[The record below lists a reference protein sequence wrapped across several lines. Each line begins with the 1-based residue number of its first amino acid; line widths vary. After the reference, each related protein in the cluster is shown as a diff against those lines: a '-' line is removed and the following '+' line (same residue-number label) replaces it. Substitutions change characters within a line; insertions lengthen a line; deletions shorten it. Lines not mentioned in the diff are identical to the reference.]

1 MVFSKLF
8 RRTAAPVSRIADDA
22 IVYAIG
28 DIHGRLDCLEDLLA
42 RIDADPGR
50 GDRRVTLVFLGD
62 LIDRGP
68 ESRGVVE
75 RVMALCAASDD
86 VHCLCGNHEEL
97 LLEAAAGARQALGI
111 FNRAGGRETMLSY
124 GVDDATYE
132 REDLKGVQR
141 LILEH
146 VPADHL
152 DFLRSLP
159 DKIVI
164 GDYVM
169 VHAGIRPG
177 VSLADQKSSD
187 LRWIRG
193 QFLDHPGRFERV
205 VVHGHTVT
213 EEPDV
218 RPNRIG
224 IDTGAY
230 RTGRLTALVLEGDLH
245 RFLTTACPEG
255 HGTSVD

>member
-8 RRTAAPVSRIADDA
+8 RRSAAPAPRVPDDGV
-22 IVYAIG
+22 VYAIG
-28 DIHGRLDCLEDLLA
+28 DIHGRLDCLEQLLA
-42 RIDADPGR
+42 QIDADPER

-68 ESRGVVE
+68 DSRGVVD
-75 RVMALCAASDD
+75 RVMALCAASPD

-97 LLEAAAGARQALGI
+97 LLEAADGARQALGI
-111 FNRAGGRETMLSY
+111 FNRAGGRETLLSY
-124 GVDDATYE
+124 GVDDETYE

-141 LILEH
+141 LIRDH
-146 VPADHL
+146 VPPVHL

-159 DKIVI
+159 DSIVI

-177 VSLADQKSSD
+177 VALADQKSSD
-187 LRWIRG
+187 LRWIRAPS
-193 QFLDHPGRFERV
+193 LDHRGHHERF

-213 EEPDV
+213 DQPDL
-218 RPNRIG
+218 RDNRIG

-230 RTGRLTALVLEGDLH
+230 RTGRLTALALSGETR
-245 RFLTTACPEG
+245 RFLTTHCPEG
-255 HGTSVD
+255 TGASVD

>member
-8 RRTAAPVSRIADDA
+8 RRSAAPAPRVPDDS

-28 DIHGRLDCLEDLLA
+28 DIHGRLDCLEELLA
-42 RIDADPGR
+42 QIDADPDR

-68 ESRGVVE
+68 HSRGVVE
-75 RVMALCAASDD
+75 RVMALCAASPD

-97 LLEAAAGARQALGI
+97 LLEAADGARQALGI
-111 FNRAGGRETMLSY
+111 FNRAGGRETLLSY
-124 GVDDATYE
+124 GVDDETYE

-141 LILEH
+141 LILDH
-146 VPADHL
+146 VPAPHL
-152 DFLRSLP
+152 AFLRSLP
-159 DKIVI
+159 DQLVI

-177 VSLADQKSSD
+177 VALSDQKSSD
-187 LRWIRG
+187 LRWIRAP
-193 QFLDHPGRFERV
+193 FLDHPGRHERFV
-205 VVHGHTVT
+205 IHGHTVT
-213 EEPDV
+213 EEPDL
-218 RPNRIG
+218 RGNRIG

-230 RTGRLTALVLEGDLH
+230 RTGRLTALALTGESR
-245 RFLTTACPEG
+245 RFLTTGCAEG
-255 HGTSVD
+255 SGASVD

>member
-8 RRTAAPVSRIADDA
+8 RRTAAPVPRIADDA

-177 VSLADQKSSD
+177 VALADQKSSD

-230 RTGRLTALVLEGDLH
+230 RTGRLTALVLEGDSH

-255 HGTSVD
+255 NGTSVD

>member
-8 RRTAAPVSRIADDA
+8 RRTAAPAPRIADDR

-28 DIHGRLDCLEDLLA
+28 DVHGRLDCLEDLLA

-50 GDRRVTLVFLGD
+50 GERHVTLVFLGD

-68 ESRGVVE
+68 DSRGVVE

-124 GVDDATYE
+124 GVDDAIYE

-146 VPADHL
+146 VPPEHL
-152 DFLRSLP
+152 DFLRALP
-159 DKIVI
+159 DKVVVD
-164 GDYVM
+164 DYVM

-177 VSLADQKSSD
+177 VALDAQKASD
-187 LRWIRG
+187 LRWIRSP
-193 QFLDHPGRFERV
+193 FLEHGGRHERFV
-205 VVHGHTVT
+205 IHGHTVT
-213 EEPDV
+213 DEPDV

-230 RTGRLTALVLEGDLH
+230 RTGRLTALVLEGDSH

-255 HGTSVD
+255 SGTSVD

>member
-8 RRTAAPVSRIADDA
+8 RRTAAPAPHIADDR

-50 GDRRVTLVFLGD
+50 GDRHATLIFLGD

-68 ESRGVVE
+68 DSRGVVE

-111 FNRAGGRETMLSY
+111 FNRAGGRETVLSY
-124 GVDDATYE
+124 GVEDATYE

-146 VPADHL
+146 VPPEHL
-152 DFLRSLP
+152 DFLRALP
-159 DKIVI
+159 DKIVVD
-164 GDYVM
+164 DYVM

-177 VSLADQKSSD
+177 VALDAQKASD
-187 LRWIRG
+187 LRWIRSP
-193 QFLDHPGRFERV
+193 FLEHGGRHERFV
-205 VVHGHTVT
+205 IHGHTVT
-213 EEPDV
+213 DEPDV

-230 RTGRLTALVLEGDLH
+230 RTGRLTALVLEGDSH

-255 HGTSVD
+255 SGASVD

>member
-8 RRTAAPVSRIADDA
+8 RRAAAPAPRIADGRV
-22 IVYAIG
+22 VYAIG

-42 RIDADPGR
+42 RIDADPER

-68 ESRGVVE
+68 DSRGVVE
-75 RVMALCAASDD
+75 RVMALCAASED

-97 LLEAAAGARQALGI
+97 LLEAAAGSRQALGI
-111 FNRAGGRETMLSY
+111 FNRAGGRETVLSY

-141 LILEH
+141 LILDH
-146 VPADHL
+146 VPAAHL
-152 DFLRSLP
+152 DFLRTLP
-159 DKIVI
+159 DRIVI
-164 GDYVM
+164 DDYVL

-177 VSLADQKSSD
+177 VALDDQKSSD
-187 LRWIRG
+187 LLWIRAP
-193 QFLDHPGRFERV
+193 FLDHHSRHERF

-218 RPNRIG
+218 RSNRIG

-230 RTGRLTALVLEGDLH
+230 RTGRLTALVLAGDSY

-255 HGTSVD
+255 SGASVD

>member
-8 RRTAAPVSRIADDA
+8 RRAAAPAPRIAGGR

-28 DIHGRLDCLEDLLA
+28 DIHGRLDCLEDVLA
-42 RIDADPGR
+42 RIDADPER

-68 ESRGVVE
+68 DSRGVVE
-75 RVMALCAASDD
+75 RVMALCAESED

-97 LLEAAAGARQALGI
+97 LLEAAAGSRQALGI
-111 FNRAGGRETMLSY
+111 FNRAGGRETVLSY
-124 GVDDATYE
+124 GVDDAAYE

-146 VPADHL
+146 VPAAHL

-159 DKIVI
+159 DRIVI
-164 GDYVM
+164 DDYVL

-177 VSLADQKSSD
+177 VALDDQKSSD
-187 LRWIRG
+187 LRWIRAP
-193 QFLDHPGRFERV
+193 FLDHPGRHERFV
-205 VVHGHTVT
+205 IHGHTVT

-218 RPNRIG
+218 RANRIG

-230 RTGRLTALVLEGDLH
+230 RTGRLTALALADDSH
-245 RFLTTACPEG
+245 RFLTTACREG
-255 HGTSVD
+255 SGASVD

>member
-8 RRTAAPVSRIADDA
+8 RKAAPPAPRVPDDS

-68 ESRGVVE
+68 DSRGVVD
-75 RVMALCAASDD
+75 RIMALCGASPH

-111 FNRAGGRETMLSY
+111 FHRAGGRETLLSY
-124 GVDDATYE
+124 GVDEEAYD
-132 REDLKGVQR
+132 REDLNGLQH
-141 LILEH
+141 LIGDH
-146 VPADHL
+146 VPAAHL
-152 DFLRSLP
+152 DFLRTLP

-164 GDYVM
+164 GDYVL

-177 VSLADQKSSD
+177 VALEAQKSSD
-187 LRWIRG
+187 LRWIRAP
-193 QFLDHPGRFERV
+193 FLDHSGRFERFV
-205 VVHGHTVT
+205 IHGHTVT
-213 EEPDV
+213 EEPDI
-218 RPNRIG
+218 RANRIG

-230 RTGRLTALVLEGDLH
+230 RTGRLTALVLEGDSR
-245 RFLTTACPEG
+245 RFLTTDCLAG
-255 HGTSVD
+255 AGAGVD

>member
-8 RRTAAPVSRIADDA
+8 RRTAAPAPRIADGH

-68 ESRGVVE
+68 DSRGVVE

-86 VHCLCGNHEEL
+86 VHCLFGNHEEL
-97 LLEAAAGARQALGI
+97 LLEAAEGARQALGI
-111 FNRAGGRETMLSY
+111 FNRAGGRETLLSY

-141 LILEH
+141 LIREH

-152 DFLRSLP
+152 TFLRSLP

-169 VHAGIRPG
+169 VHAGLRPG
-177 VSLADQKSSD
+177 VALEDQKASD
-187 LRWIRG
+187 LRWIRAP
-193 QFLDHPGRFERV
+193 FLDHGGRFERFV
-205 VVHGHTVT
+205 IHGHTVT
-213 EEPDV
+213 DEPDV
-218 RPNRIG
+218 RANRIG

-230 RTGRLTALVLEGDLH
+230 RTGRLTALVLEGDS
-245 RFLTTACPEG
+245 RRYLTTACPEG
-255 HGTSVD
+255 SGISVD